1 MTTMAGAFGTRSTG
15 SGSGIRPIA
24 IMCRSRRHYLC
35 SRGTC
40 RRSGEGRVGVVA
52 FFRKTPLRAI
62 AKRIRRPADT
72 FPPTP
77 TRPTPPRRYGSPAA
91 LRRPAEPLL
100 LAPTLTLPYSSRM
113 RALLLFILGI
123 IVGAGGMLFLP
134 ELTVRREQLN
144 EEMKK
149 HVDTLEAQVRDL
161 GDQLKK
167 VNTSKSGDDQS
178 KQPSATPSASAH

>member
-1 MTTMAGAFGTRSTG
+1 LKNPF
-15 SGSGIRPIA
+15 
-24 IMCRSRRHYLC
+24 
-35 SRGTC
+35 
-40 RRSGEGRVGVVA
+40 
-52 FFRKTPLRAI
+52 RAI

-72 FPPTP
+72 VPPTP
-77 TRPTPPRRYGSPAA
+77 YADPPTRRT
-91 LRRPAEPLL
+91 AEPLL
-100 LAPTLTLPYSSRM
+100 LALALTLPYSSPM